1 MCVLW
6 VRLPEQL
13 SDIND
18 RDIEG
23 IMYIRCNSTSQFQKS
38 FVLNATVAY
47 EGVSIGSSKC
57 FRICILQFQS
67 CRPYSD
73 QNFGVTKTIC
83 IIIEMT

>member
-47 EGVSIGSSKC
+47 VIS
-57 FRICILQFQS
+57 
-67 CRPYSD
+67 
-73 QNFGVTKTIC
+73 
-83 IIIEMT
+83 IIIQMVFVTPKFWSE